1 MNELR
6 EVIISLLSYVVM
18 LSFILT
24 TIAIT
29 WVLSQWNY
37 NLIIGLVS
45 GVLISTLSYGV
56 IFLAIQNNEYLKE
69 IRNTRTMLKM
79 NVDLLKEIR
88 DNTKK

>member
-56 IFLAIQNNEYLKE
+56 IFLAIQK
-69 IRNTRTMLKM
+69 
-79 NVDLLKEIR
+79 
-88 DNTKK
+88 

>member
-18 LSFILT
+18 TSFVLT
-24 TIAIT
+24 TIGIT
-29 WVLSQWNY
+29 WMLSQWNY
-37 NLIIGLVS
+37 NIIIGLVS
-45 GVLISTLSYGV
+45 GVLISTLSHGV

-69 IRNTRTMLKM
+69 IRDTRKMLKM
-79 NVDLLKEIR
+79 NVDLLKEIK

>member
-1 MNELR
+1 
-6 EVIISLLSYVVM
+6 M

>member
-6 EVIISLLSYVVM
+6 EVIISLLGYVVM
-18 LSFILT
+18 TSFVLT
-24 TIAIT
+24 TLAIAWAIG
-29 WVLSQWNY
+29 QWNY
-37 NLIIGLVS
+37 NLVVS
-45 GVLISTLSYGV
+45 GVIGVLISTLSHGV

-69 IRNTRTMLKM
+69 IRDTRKMLKM

>member
-18 LSFILT
+18 TSFVLT
-24 TIAIT
+24 TIGIT
-29 WVLSQWNY
+29 WMLSQWNY
-37 NLIIGLVS
+37 NLVIGLVS
-45 GVLISTLSYGV
+45 GVLISTLSHGV

-69 IRNTRTMLKM
+69 IRDTRKMLKM
-79 NVDLLKEIR
+79 NVDLLKEIK

>member
-45 GVLISTLSYGV
+45 GVLISTLSHGV

-79 NVDLLKEIR
+79 NVNLLKEII

>member
-1 MNELR
+1 
-6 EVIISLLSYVVM
+6 M

-45 GVLISTLSYGV
+45 GVLISTLSHGV

-69 IRNTRTMLKM
+69 IRDTRKMLKM
-79 NVDLLKEIR
+79 NVDLLKEIK

>member
-45 GVLISTLSYGV
+45 GVLISTLSHGV

>member
-18 LSFILT
+18 TSFVLT
-24 TIAIT
+24 TIGIT
-29 WVLSQWNY
+29 WMLSQWNY
-37 NLIIGLVS
+37 NIVIGLVS
-45 GVLISTLSYGV
+45 GVLISTLSHGV

-69 IRNTRTMLKM
+69 IRDTRKMLKM
-79 NVDLLKEIR
+79 NVDLLKEIK

>member
-1 MNELR
+1 
-6 EVIISLLSYVVM
+6 M

-45 GVLISTLSYGV
+45 GVLISTLSHGV

>member
-6 EVIISLLSYVVM
+6 EVIISLLGYVVM
-18 LSFILT
+18 TSF
-24 TIAIT
+24 
-29 WVLSQWNY
+29 VLSTLAIAYVVGQWDY
-37 NLIIGLVS
+37 NLVIGLVS

>member
-45 GVLISTLSYGV
+45 GVLISTLSHGV

-79 NVDLLKEIR
+79 NVNLLKEIR